1 MLEAGS
7 VHVVQGACP
16 HDCPDTCA
24 WQVTV
29 QDGRAVGL
37 RGDPA
42 HPFTR
47 GTLCA
52 KVNHFIERAQ
62 SPERLLHPL
71 RRTGP
76 KGSGQFE
83 RVGWDEALDQIA
95 SRLKDIVAGDGG
107 TAILPYS
114 YLGTQG
120 VVQCNSMSQRFF
132 HRLGATRLVRAICG
146 GAGGAGVTATN
157 GIAMGIMPEDIVHSR
172 HIILWGTNT
181 VVTNVH
187 LWPFIREARQAGA
200 RIVVIDPAKTR
211 TSEQADWHIRP
222 RPGTD
227 TALALGMMHVIVR
240 DGLHDADYVERYTIG
255 FEPLRKRLQ
264 DYPPERAAEITG
276 VAASEIEALARAY
289 VTTRPSVIRTLVGME
304 HHAHGGMTYRTIACL
319 PALTGAWRDRGGGL
333 LHMVSRLRMLALNM
347 PSVEMPELEDTSLRS
362 LNMVQ
367 AGRALT
373 DVTLTPPIRAI
384 VVYNSNPAATTPNQ
398 NLVLQGLRRDDLFT
412 VVIEQ
417 FMTDTARHA
426 DYVLPA
432 TSQLEHLDLFWSW
445 GQPYLTLNLPAI
457 APQGEALPNTEIF
470 RRLASRMG
478 FDDAYFRDS
487 DEDIVRRTLVSTHP
501 FADGITYEAL
511 KEKGWIR
518 FKVPEDYRPY
528 AEGQFPTASGKCEFY
543 SEALALQG
551 RDPLPGYTPA
561 EESPHGS
568 SPLLSRFPLALVTAK
583 SALHFLNSSYANQP
597 RHLRAEKEPLAD
609 IHPTDASTRS
619 IIDGD
624 LVRVFNDRGALT
636 LRARVGERVI
646 PGMVAVPSGWWA
658 SLSPGGS
665 SANALTADG
674 LSDIGGGG
682 DFHDT
687 LVEVT
692 FHHEGHENP

>member
-1 MLEAGS
+1 MG
-7 VHVVQGACP
+7 VVQGACP

-29 QDGRAVGL
+29 EDGRAVGL

-52 KVNHFIERAQ
+52 KVNHYIERAQ
-62 SPERLLHPL
+62 SPDRLLHPL

-83 RVGWDEALDQIA
+83 RIGWDEALDHIA
-95 SRLKDIVAGDGG
+95 SRLKAIVARDGG
-107 TAILPYS
+107 TAVLPYS

-200 RIVVIDPAKTR
+200 RLVVIDPAQTR
-211 TSEQADWHIRP
+211 TSEQADWHVRP

-240 DGLHDADYVERYTIG
+240 EQWHDADYVERFTIG
-255 FEPLRKRLQ
+255 FEALRERLTE
-264 DYPPERAAEITG
+264 YPPERAAEITG
-276 VAASEIEALARAY
+276 VAASDIETLARGYA
-289 VTTRPSVIRTLVGME
+289 TTRPSVIRTLVGLE

-319 PALTGAWRDRGGGL
+319 PALVGAWRDRGGGL

-362 LNMVQ
+362 INMVQ
-367 AGRALT
+367 VGRALT
-373 DVTLTPPIRAI
+373 DTTMMPPIRAL

-398 NLVLQGLRRDDLFT
+398 NLVLEGLKRDDLFT

-426 DYVLPA
+426 DIVLPA

-445 GQPYLTLNLPAI
+445 GQPSLTINLPAI

-470 RRLASRMG
+470 RRLATHMG
-478 FDDAYFRDS
+478 FDDAYFSDS
-487 DEDIVRRTLVSTHP
+487 DEEIVRRALVSAHP
-501 FADGITYEAL
+501 YADGITYEGL
-511 KEKGWIR
+511 KEKGWVR
-518 FKVPEDYRPY
+518 FKVPDGHRPY
-528 AEGQFPTASGKCEFY
+528 AEGQFPTPSGKCEFY
-543 SEALALQG
+543 SETLAGQG

-561 EESPHGS
+561 QESPDGDAG
-568 SPLLSRFPLALVTAK
+568 LRSRYPLALVTAK
-583 SALHFLNSSYANQP
+583 SALHFLNSSYANLP
-597 RHLRAEKEPLAD
+597 RHLRAEKEPVAD
-609 IHPTDASTRS
+609 IHPTDARSRS
-619 IIDGD
+619 IADGD
-624 LVRVFNDRGALT
+624 IVRVFNDRGVLT
-636 LRARVGERVI
+636 LRARVGTRVI
-646 PGMVAVPSGWWA
+646 PGMIAVPSGWWA

-674 LSDIGGGG
+674 LSDLGGGG

-687 LVEVT
+687 LVDVRKMS
-692 FHHEGHENP
+692 

>member
-1 MLEAGS
+1 MS
-7 VHVVQGACP
+7 THIVQGACP

-29 QDGRAVGL
+29 EDGRAVGL
-37 RGDPA
+37 RGDPT

-52 KVNHFIERAQ
+52 KVNHYIERAQ

-83 RVGWDEALDQIA
+83 RVSWDEALDGIA
-95 SRLKDIVAGDGG
+95 SRLKEIVAKDGG
-107 TAILPYS
+107 SAVLPYS

-120 VVQCNSMSQRFF
+120 IVQCNSMSQRFF

-146 GAGGAGVTATN
+146 GAAGAGVTATN
-157 GIAMGIMPEDIVHSR
+157 GVAMGIMPEDIVHSR

-200 RIVVIDPAKTR
+200 RIVVIDPARTR
-211 TSEQADWHIRP
+211 TSEQADWHVRP

-227 TALALGMMHVIVR
+227 AALALGMMHVIVR
-240 DGLHDADYVERYTIG
+240 DGLHDADYVDRYTVG
-255 FEPLRKRLQ
+255 FDQLKARIAE
-264 DYPPERAAEITG
+264 YPPERAEQITG
-276 VAASEIEALARAY
+276 VPARDIEALATAY
-289 VTTRPSVIRTLVGME
+289 ATTRPSVIRTLVGLE

-319 PALTGAWRDRGGGL
+319 PALTGAWRDHGGGL

-347 PSVEMPELEDTSLRS
+347 ASIEMPDLEDTSIRS

-367 AGRALT
+367 LGRALT
-373 DVTLTPPIRAI
+373 DQTMSPPIKAFI
-384 VVYNSNPAATTPNQ
+384 VYNSNPAATTPNQ
-398 NLVLQGLRRDDLFT
+398 NLVLQGLKRDDLFT

-445 GQPYLTLNLPAI
+445 GQPYLTINLPAI
-457 APQGEALPNTEIF
+457 APQGEARPNTEIF
-470 RRLASRMG
+470 RGLASRMG
-478 FDDAYFRDS
+478 FDDAYFADS
-487 DEDIVRRTLVSTHP
+487 DEDIARRTLTSAHP
-501 FADGITYEAL
+501 FAEGITFEGL
-511 KEKGWIR
+511 KEKGWTR
-518 FKVPEDYRPY
+518 FKVPNGYRPY
-528 AEGQFPTASGKCEFY
+528 AEGGFPTPSGKSEFF
-543 SEALALQG
+543 SETLAKQG
-551 RDPLPGYTPA
+551 LDPLPGYTPA
-561 EESPHGS
+561 AESPGGDS
-568 SPLLSRFPLALVTAK
+568 VLRSRYPLSLVTAK
-583 SALHFLNSSYANQP
+583 SALHFLNSSYGNMPRQLKAEQQP
-597 RHLRAEKEPLAD
+597 FAD
-609 IHPTDASTRS
+609 IHPADAAKRA
-619 IIDGD
+619 IADGD
-624 LVRVFNDRGALT
+624 VVRVFNDRGALE
-636 LRARVGERVI
+636 LRARVGDRVV

-674 LSDIGGGG
+674 LSDMGGGG

-692 FHHEGHENP
+692 LIAGEQRT